1 MKCNFIIFP
10 LLLSL
15 FSSACMQKQFDE
27 SAKRIKDYELKM
39 SPEWVKENIL
49 IGKTTEQEVKT
60 IYGKPLN
67 ETSMGGVGVQ
77 NNIMPDKLISY
88 AVTFSERTN
97 NLQGSYVSRRTTRSL
112 VFSFKNNVVINYN
125 TSSN

>member
-39 SPEWVKENIL
+39 SPEWIKDNIV
-49 IGKTTEQEVKT
+49 IGKTTEQEVKA

-67 ETSMGGVGVQ
+67 ETSMAGIGVQ

-97 NLQGSYVSRRTTRSL
+97 SLQGSYVSRRTTRSL

>member
-1 MKCNFIIFP
+1 MKFKSILLL
-10 LLLSL
+10 LLLSIV
-15 FSSACMQKQFDE
+15 SSACMQKQFDE
-27 SAKRIKDYELKM
+27 SAKRINDYELKM
-39 SPEWVKENIL
+39 SPEWIKDNIV
-49 IGKTTEQEVKT
+49 IGKTTEQEVKA

-67 ETSMGGVGVQ
+67 ETSMAGIGVQ

-97 NLQGSYVSRRTTRSL
+97 SLQGSYVSRRTTRSL

>member
-1 MKCNFIIFP
+1 MKCNFILFP
-10 LLLSL
+10 LLFLL
-15 FSSACMQKQFDE
+15 ISSGCLQKQFDE
-27 SAKRIKDYELKM
+27 NAKVIKDYELKM

-77 NNIMPDKLISY
+77 NKIMPDKLISY
-88 AVTFSERTN
+88 AVTFSERNN

>member
-1 MKCNFIIFP
+1 MKFKSILLL

-15 FSSACMQKQFDE
+15 VSSACMQKQFDE

-39 SPEWVKENIL
+39 SPEWIKENIL
-49 IGKTTEQEVKT
+49 IGKTTEQEIKA

-67 ETSMGGVGVQ
+67 ETSMGGVSVQ

-125 TSSN
+125 ASSN

>member
-1 MKCNFIIFP
+1 MKFKSIILL

-15 FSSACMQKQFDE
+15 VSSACMQKQFDE
-27 SAKRIKDYELKM
+27 SARRIKDYELKM
-39 SPEWVKENIL
+39 SPEWIKDNIV
-49 IGKTTEQEVKT
+49 IGKTTEQEVKA

-67 ETSMGGVGVQ
+67 ETSMAGISVQ

>member
-39 SPEWVKENIL
+39 SPEWIKDNIV
-49 IGKTTEQEVKT
+49 IGKTTEQEVKA

-67 ETSMGGVGVQ
+67 ETSMSGIGVQ

-88 AVTFSERTN
+88 AVTFSERN
-97 NLQGSYVSRRTTRSL
+97 NNWQGSYVSRKTTRSL
-112 VFSFKNNVVINYN
+112 VFSLKNNIVINYT